1 MILFIIL
8 VLIAIILTILTVIGV
23 SVFGAAALAIFGDV
37 IVCIAIIAFIIAK
50 LVKRNK

>member
-1 MILFIIL
+1 MILFMILLLILIIL
-8 VLIAIILTILTVIGV
+8 IAVVVLGLSTLGSAAIL
-23 SVFGAAALAIFGDV
+23 IFGDV